1 MIQKKSNLNYTKED
15 LENLLDKIPYEVFLK
30 NEDGK
35 YIYVNQFALDK
46 INLKKEDI
54 IGKTNNQL
62 NKEYKSNHWNEI
74 DKILLHFKDYV
85 YTEFTTNVSDKELT
99 YEVHK
104 FALPKDGSEKKI
116 IGGIAREISITQNFR
131 NEIQKLTDNLQNNN
145 IEKNYRS
152 FFEETLANLCKTL
165 DFSDINIFTYNEKK
179 SELKFCMESNVNNN
193 FFDKSTRIHIDAKFI
208 DDIKREN
215 IDGTFIKEQF
225 LKNVVRNNEEYKNK
239 YNVIIKPITFADKL
253 IGVLHISTIKKG
265 YCYEYEPFVN
275 EICKMI
281 GVVLVNLKYV
291 HKINKKIIE
300 ESRKKIQEV
309 VSADVLKTNFLANVS
324 HEFKTP
330 INIILN
336 STKLLVDITSKINT
350 YNQEIKKMKKYLH
363 MLRQNSYR
371 LTRLVNNILDSS
383 KICNGFFEIKK
394 ENCNIVYII
403 EDIVSSVAEYLKEND
418 RTIIFDTDEEEVM
431 TACDPDIIEKIM
443 LNLLSNSLKYTSS
456 TGKIEVELKTDWN
469 ENKIFVHVRNDGP
482 RIERSEANKIFGRF
496 IQNEELFTRKNEGIG
511 IGLFLVRSLIE
522 LHGGE
527 IWINTEVEEGAE
539 FIFYIPIKE
548 IESTRKNSMTISDHS
563 SIIEKCN
570 IEFSDIYL
578 DY

>member
-1 MIQKKSNLNYTKED
+1 
-15 LENLLDKIPYEVFLK
+15 
-30 NEDGK
+30 
-35 YIYVNQFALDK
+35 
-46 INLKKEDI
+46 
-54 IGKTNNQL
+54 
-62 NKEYKSNHWNEI
+62 
-74 DKILLHFKDYV
+74 
-85 YTEFTTNVSDKELT
+85 
-99 YEVHK
+99 
-104 FALPKDGSEKKI
+104 
-116 IGGIAREISITQNFR
+116 
-131 NEIQKLTDNLQNNN
+131 
-145 IEKNYRS
+145 
-152 FFEETLANLCKTL
+152 
-165 DFSDINIFTYNEKK
+165 
-179 SELKFCMESNVNNN
+179 
-193 FFDKSTRIHIDAKFI
+193 
-208 DDIKREN
+208 
-215 IDGTFIKEQF
+215 
-225 LKNVVRNNEEYKNK
+225 
-239 YNVIIKPITFADKL
+239 
-253 IGVLHISTIKKG
+253 
-265 YCYEYEPFVN
+265 
-275 EICKMI
+275 MI

-324 HEFKTP
+324 HEFKTH

-350 YNQEIKKMKKYLH
+350 YNQEIKKMKKHLH

-403 EDIVSSVAEYLKEND
+403 EDTVSSVAEYLKEND

-456 TGKIEVELKTDWN
+456 TGKIEIELRTDWN
-469 ENKIFVHVRNDGP
+469 ENKTFVHVRNDGP
-482 RIERSEANKIFGRF
+482 RIEISEANKIFGRL

-548 IESTRKNSMTISDHS
+548 IESAKKIVWQ
-563 SIIEKCN
+563 
-570 IEFSDIYL
+570 
-578 DY
+578 